1 MDNFYSL
8 LRNNATIKHIQEKV
22 VEKKYQLNISGI
34 SSVQKSCLLAS
45 LYHETA
51 CPMIIVGATREE
63 LKEYRRDLATLLPEV
78 SLAEFYPEDFL
89 KSMVEARSR
98 EIASSRLIAL
108 KNIYEAKPGITFV
121 TAEAFL
127 QKLPA
132 PQKLG
137 ASKIIIKNTDVLVPQ
152 KLLTQLVDY
161 GYSRVDM
168 VDSIGEFSVRGG
180 IVDIYPINFPQ
191 AIRIEFFADEVDSI
205 RLFDAQTQLSVAKLE
220 EVEILP
226 VTVTELEQNVYF
238 FDFFPEKY
246 ILALDEPLKIKE
258 RAEIVPQEF
267 DGEEYAAHY
276 FNSTEVFEK
285 LSQHNFFG
293 LSFLPN
299 IWFDSVAAE
308 KVLWSANSITNYHR
322 QLNLFL
328 KDLKTYLSDGLTP
341 LVMMSNREKC
351 SAMVRNLSE
360 ENIPAVVGD
369 ELVMNRVNFLVGDLS
384 TGFHLAEEDWLLISE
399 KDIFTVIKRKG
410 RKIGGQKINY
420 FSDIKIGD
428 YVVHDVH
435 GIAKYI
441 GVENIFAGGVHKDY
455 LILQYAGTDQ
465 LCVPVEQVKQLNKY
479 VGNADNPPKLSRMG
493 GAEWTKTRA
502 KAKSAITE
510 LAVHLLN
517 LYAER
522 KLAIGHAF
530 APDSPWQKE
539 FEDAFEY
546 EETPDQLTAIEE
558 IKLDMEASYPM
569 DRLLCGDVGYGKTEV
584 AIRAAFK
591 AVMDNKQVAVLVP
604 TTILSEQHYKT
615 FCERLDAFG
624 VRVDIINRF
633 RSAKEKKAV
642 LSKLHAGEIDIL
654 VGTHS
659 VIQADIIFKNLG
671 LLIIDEEQR
680 FGVAQKEKIKNWW
693 KNIDVLCL
701 SATPIPRSLH
711 MSLVSARDISIID
724 TPPADRLPIKTYV
737 AEYNEDLIR
746 EAIAREMRRGGQI
759 YFVHNRIQNM
769 DSILLTLNKL
779 VPEAKIRIAHGR
791 MNEATLENSLFD
803 FYEEKCDVLLC
814 TSIAENGLD
823 VPNANTIIIN
833 EADYLG
839 LSQLYQMR
847 GRVGRSSKLAY
858 AYLLYRK
865 NKVVSELAEKR
876 LRAIQEFT
884 ELGAGFKISMRD
896 LEIRGSGNILGAE
909 QHGHLLTIG
918 FETYSRLLAET
929 MEEIR
934 GGKALDKTQDIN
946 MDIAIDNYLP
956 DEYISDPANKLYVH
970 KRIIAIE
977 KSSDS
982 HELLDELIDR
992 FGDPPKEVLLMLR
1005 HAVLRALAVNLK
1017 IKGVSVKEKEINI
1030 IFGEESSVEIEKI
1043 VQLTAKYKKDI
1054 QVLNKEL
1061 TTLKIKNLPNKEA
1074 AVQTLEDVLLFL
1086 TTTTK

>member
-1 MDNFYSL
+1 MNNFYSL
-8 LRNNATIKHIQEKV
+8 LKNNSTINSIQDKISSQ
-22 VEKKYQLNISGI
+22 KYQLNISGI

-45 LYHETA
+45 LYHEA
-51 CPMIIVGATREE
+51 PCPMIIVGATREE
-63 LKEYRRDLATLLPEV
+63 LKEYRRDLSTLLPDV
-78 SLAEFYPEDFL
+78 SLTEFYPEDFL
-89 KSMVEARSR
+89 KAMVEARSR
-98 EIASSRLIAL
+98 EITSSRLIAL
-108 KNIYEAKPGITFV
+108 NNIYQSNPGITFV
-121 TAEAFL
+121 TVEAFL

-132 PQKLG
+132 PKKLG
-137 ASKIIIKNTDVLVPQ
+137 ASKIIISNSDNLVPQ
-152 KLLTQLVDY
+152 KLLTQLVEY

-180 IVDIYPINFPQ
+180 IIDIYPINFPQ

-220 EVEILP
+220 QVEILP
-226 VTVTELEQNVYF
+226 VTVTELEQSVYF

-246 ILALDEPLKIKE
+246 ILVLDETLRIKE
-258 RAEIVPQEF
+258 CAENVFGEMES
-267 DGEEYAAHY
+267 EEYAAHY
-276 FNSTEVFEK
+276 FSSGDMFENLVK
-285 LSQHNFFG
+285 YNFLG

-299 IWFDSVAAE
+299 IWFDSLAKE
-308 KVLWSANSITNYHR
+308 KILWSANSITNYHR
-322 QLNLFL
+322 QINLFL
-328 KDLKTYLSDGLTP
+328 KDVKIHLEKGLTP

-351 SAMVRNLSE
+351 SAMVRSLSE
-360 ENIPAVVGD
+360 ENIPAVISD
-369 ELVMNRVNFLVGDLS
+369 ELVTNQVNFLVGDLS
-384 TGFHLAEEDWLLISE
+384 TGFHLTNEQWLLISE
-399 KDIFTVIKRKG
+399 KDIFTVIKRKS
-410 RKIGGQKINY
+410 RKISGQKINY
-420 FSDIKIGD
+420 FTDIKIGD

-455 LILQYAGTDQ
+455 LVLQYAGTDQ
-465 LCVPVEQVKQLNKY
+465 LCVPIEQVNQLNKY

-530 APDSPWQKE
+530 AADSPWQKE
-539 FEDAFEY
+539 FEDSFEH

-558 IKLDMEASYPM
+558 IKADMEASYPM

-591 AVMDNKQVAVLVP
+591 AVLDGKQVAVLVP

-615 FCERLDAFG
+615 FCERFDAFG
-624 VRVDIINRF
+624 VKVDIINRF
-633 RSAKEKKAV
+633 RSTKEKKKI
-642 LSKLHAGEIDIL
+642 LSRLHAGEIDIL

-746 EAIAREMRRGGQI
+746 EAIAREMRRGGQV
-759 YFVHNRIQNM
+759 YFVHNRIQSM
-769 DSILLTLNKL
+769 DSILLNLNRL

-791 MNEATLENSLFD
+791 MNEATLENALFD

-833 EADYLG
+833 DADYLG
-839 LSQLYQMR
+839 LAQLYQMR

-929 MEEIR
+929 MEELKY
-934 GGKALDKTQDIN
+934 GKATEKVQDIN
-946 MDIAIDNYLP
+946 LDIAIDNYLP
-956 DEYISDPANKLYVH
+956 DEYIADPANKLYIH

-992 FGDPPKEVLLMLR
+992 FGDPPQEVLLMLR
-1005 HAVLRALAVNLK
+1005 HAVLRAMAISLK
-1017 IKGVSVKEKEINI
+1017 VKGASVKEKEITI
-1030 IFGEESSVEIEKI
+1030 VFGANSDIEIEKI
-1043 VQLTAKYKKDI
+1043 VQLTAKYKKNI

-1061 TTLKIKNLPNKEA
+1061 TTLNIKNLANKEEA
-1074 AVQTLEDVLLFL
+1074 FKTLEDILLFL
-1086 TTTTK
+1086 TSK